1 MFLPG
6 ALDPACRKPSL
17 TTVPSANS
25 ALNSVATRTPMMIRV
40 ICTRTTHSFQT
51 LTTLNLGGHEI
62 GAAVVEQ
69 LAHAL
74 EVNQVRWTFLLRS
87 HPTMTLI
94 TDTYEIGSFLELD
107 RCCRCEACGS
117 RIESEPG
124 EMDIPTQQ
132 SSNDDDDHRH
142 LQHWILMGTRLM
154 ITAWSIWL
162 SH

>member
-25 ALNSVATRTPMMIRV
+25 ALNSVATRRPMMIRV

-94 TDTYEIGSFLELD
+94 TDTYKIGSFLELD
-107 RCCRCEACGS
+107 RCCRCGASGS
-117 RIESEPG
+117 RLDHEPG
-124 EMDIPTQQ
+124 WTDILTLQA
-132 SSNDDDDHRH
+132 SNGDTDHRH
-142 LQHWILMGTRLM
+142 LQHWILVRTRLM

-162 SH
+162 RH